1 MAALADV
8 RRWDAA
14 GLESAL
20 RGLGRVRDRVVDLDG
35 DLAVAIPAEAVWRGI
50 AADRARSAHDGLAER
65 LRRVAAG
72 MTAARVALADA
83 ADAVEAIPAELRR
96 ADDLAAHHG
105 FTVGPDGVV
114 ADPNPPV
121 VPVEQVETVRA
132 ARAGSRAEVVE
143 ILTGVLRR
151 ADQVDTALRAAL
163 ERAVAEQVDDGT
175 GATLAGAAG
184 AATGSHPGGPPPGAS
199 PSQVGSWWAGLDN
212 AAREQLLVLRPDL
225 VGNLDGVPSAVRDEA
240 NRARLPDIA
249 GPIDDRLAEAERRWN
264 ASLGI
269 TAGAAPVPSDEP
281 TRDETVEQRGLR
293 EQVERLRDQRGAVA
307 AVTAA
312 ADAPGRQ
319 LLALDIDG
327 HLAPRAAIAIGDI
340 DTARHVGVFT
350 PGLTTTV
357 RDSLTGYARD
367 MDELRR
373 NSVQQLRLAGRP
385 GDGVATVAWL
395 GYDAPQWDTMTEV
408 DRSVLI
414 ARGAEHGGADL
425 ARFYDGINATHQ
437 GDPHLTAIGHSYGST
452 TTGYGLQEVTTPVDD
467 AVVFGSPGL
476 GTGDVS
482 DLRVPDGH
490 VGVIEASADGIADL
504 GRFGTDPNQLPG
516 VTPLASHDAVAP
528 DGTTLRGVEGHSD
541 YLVPGTTSQ
550 HNIGATVAELPE
562 NRVVDTDT
570 DIGDY
575 VRNGPTGVARG
586 LGNR

>member
-1 MAALADV
+1 MVALADV

-14 GLESAL
+14 GLEEAL

-35 DLAVAIPAEAVWRGI
+35 ELATAIPGDAVWQGV
-50 AADRARSAHDGLAER
+50 AAGRARSAHEGLAER

-72 MTAARVALADA
+72 MSAARVALADA
-83 ADAVEAIPAELRR
+83 ADAVAAIPAELRR
-96 ADDLAAHHG
+96 ADDLAARHG
-105 FTVGPDGVV
+105 FTIGPDGAVT
-114 ADPNPPV
+114 DPNPPV

-132 ARAGSRAEVVE
+132 ERSASQSEIVD

-151 ADQVDTALRAAL
+151 ADQVDTVLRAAL

-175 GATLAGAAG
+175 GRTLAGAAAG
-184 AATGSHPGGPPPGAS
+184 ATGAHPGGPPAGAN
-199 PSQVGSWWAGLDN
+199 PAQVAAWWAGLGN
-212 AAREQLLVLRPDL
+212 AEQEQLLVSRPEL
-225 VGNLDGVPSAVRDEA
+225 VGNLDGVPAAVRDEA
-240 NRARLPDIA
+240 NRARLPDLA
-249 GPIDDRLAEAERRWN
+249 GPVDDRLADAERRWYG
-264 ASLGI
+264 SLGV
-269 TAGAAPVPSDEP
+269 APGGAPVPSDDP
-281 TRDETVEQRGLR
+281 TENETAEQRGLR

-307 AVTAA
+307 AVAAA

-327 HLAPRAAIAIGDI
+327 HIAPRAAIAVGDV

-357 RDSLTGYARD
+357 SGSLGGYVRD
-367 MDELRR
+367 MEELQQNSEKQLVNRGRIDE
-373 NSVQQLRLAGRP
+373 
-385 GDGVATVAWL
+385 GVATVAWL
-395 GYDAPQWDTMTEV
+395 GYDAPQWDTMTEA
-408 DRSVLI
+408 DRSVLL
-414 ARGAEHGGADL
+414 ARSAEHGGADL

-452 TTGYGLQEVTTPVDD
+452 TTGYGLQNVTTPVDD

-490 VGVIEASADGIADL
+490 VGVIEAHKDPVADF
-504 GRFGTDPNQLPG
+504 GRFGTDPNQISE
-516 VTPLASHDAVAP
+516 VAPLASHAATAP
-528 DGTTLRGVEGHSD
+528 DGTPLRGSEGHSE

-550 HNIGATVAELPE
+550 HNIGATVAGLPE
-562 NRVVDTDT
+562 DRVVGTDK

-575 VRNGPTGVARG
+575 LRHGPAGVATR
-586 LGNR
+586 